1 MNFETIP
8 FFSLRYRLLLPLWAA
23 SIAAAIVV
31 ATLSFF
37 LGRQWAIHDV
47 QEQFTGVQQTMEQ
60 STFPL
65 TSSVISSLS
74 RLSGTELITV
84 DEHDK
89 PLASTFATNVVRDG
103 LLQRLIQNP
112 PPAEHHEPQSIRV
125 GSHDYL
131 VFVVVRSNP
140 RHSIDGVRRVF
151 VFFDQ
156 AKVAAASRRAG
167 LLPMATGLSTIALL
181 TTWMMWMTGRLA
193 RRLARL
199 EQGVQLI
206 ASGNFETTL
215 RETAADEVGRLGQ
228 SVNTMAAKLQQ
239 LWLQVNRQ
247 QSQKLLHQVAGGM
260 AHQLRNTL
268 TGARLALE
276 LHRKSCHQSD
286 QQDLAVALLEMESAE
301 DYVRRLLLV
310 GTGQQQTDQPA
321 SVLSCLQ
328 TVRTSHAVVAK
339 HLRVE
344 LTWDFDDTLV
354 ETMVADGAT
363 LSSAVSN
370 LVLNG
375 LQAAGHVQ
383 VRAELLDNAMCA
395 VRVVDD
401 GPGIDPTIAEHLFEP
416 FVTTKSEGVGLGLAL
431 VQRAAEKLSGHVEWK
446 RQGDRTIFDFYCKVT
461 SCQS

>member
-1 MNFETIP
+1 MNLATTP

-31 ATLSFF
+31 ATLSFI

-47 QEQFTGVQQTMEQ
+47 QQQFAGLQKTIEQ

-89 PLASTFATNVVRDG
+89 PLARTFATNEVRDA
-103 LLQRLIQNP
+103 LLQTLIDDSSAAN
-112 PPAEHHEPQSIRV
+112 HHEPRSIRV
-125 GSHDYL
+125 GSREYL
-131 VFVVVRSNP
+131 VFTVVRSDPYHN
-140 RHSIDGVRRVF
+140 IDRARRVF

-156 AKVAAASRRAG
+156 AGVAAASRRAG

-181 TTWMMWMTGRLA
+181 TTLMMWMTGRLA

-206 ASGNFETTL
+206 AAGNFETTL
-215 RETAADEVGRLGQ
+215 SETAADEVGRLGQ
-228 SVNTMAAKLQQ
+228 SVNTMAGKLQQ
-239 LWLQVNRQ
+239 LWQQVNRQ
-247 QSQKLLHQVAGGM
+247 QSQKLLHQIAGGM

-276 LHRKSCHQSD
+276 LHRQTCQHSD

-310 GTGQQQTDQPA
+310 GTGQQQTDQPTN
-321 SVLSCLQ
+321 VLSCLQ
-328 TVRTSHAVVAK
+328 AVHTSHMVVAK

-344 LTWDFDDTLV
+344 LTWDLDDTLV
-354 ETMVADGAT
+354 DAMVADGAT

-375 LQAAGHVQ
+375 LQAAEHVQ
-383 VRAELLDNAMCA
+383 VQAELAGDAMCV
-395 VRVVDD
+395 VRVSDD
-401 GPGIDPTIAEHLFEP
+401 GPGIDPAIAEHLFEP

-431 VQRAAEKLSGHVEWK
+431 VQRAAEKLSGQVEWK
-446 RQGDRTIFDFYCKVT
+446 RQGGYTIFEFYCKVT
-461 SCQS
+461 SCLS